1 MAIILGIDPGLANTG
16 WAVIESQNSNL
27 KYLASGTISST
38 TSQTIP
44 ERLCA
49 IYQAI
54 LDVISKYQPAEFA
67 IEESF
72 VNNNP
77 LSSLKLGQARAAAIL
92 AAGTSNL
99 RIFEYAP
106 TLIKKAVV
114 GSGTAD
120 KDQIISMVKYL
131 MPTSTAKNEHE
142 ADAVAIAICHSNIS
156 ATHQRMKLS

>member
-1 MAIILGIDPGLANTG
+1 VEN
-16 WAVIESQNSNL
+16 QNSNL
-27 KYLASGTISST
+27 KYIASGTVSST
-38 TSQTIP
+38 TSQTTA
-44 ERLCA
+44 ERLCG

-54 LDVISKYQPAEFA
+54 LDVIAEHQPTEFA

-106 TLIKKAVV
+106 RLVKKAVV
-114 GSGTAD
+114 GSGRAD
-120 KDQIISMVKYL
+120 KNQVICMVKYL
-131 MPTSTAKNEHE
+131 MPTSTARNEHE
-142 ADAVAIAICHSNIS
+142 ADAIAIAICHSNIS
-156 ATHQRMKLS
+156 ATYQSMKLS